1 MTLDNILNAV
11 AKKRPDLE
19 RSEARA
25 IATDILYSGEEP
37 EDILASDSVIDK
49 LVSGYKTR
57 QSSMAKSVAANDPT
71 TCPVCKLPLK
81 PVTLAD
87 DRQAVYCSKHF
98 VVFPVPP
105 KEKKE
110 ETE

>member
-1 MTLDNILNAV
+1 MKLDNILNAV
-11 AKKRPDLE
+11 AKKRPDLD
-19 RSEARA
+19 RNEARA

-37 EDILASDSVIDK
+37 DNILASDGIIDK
-49 LVSGYKTR
+49 LVNGYKSR
-57 QSSMAKSVAANDPT
+57 QSATAKNVAANDPT

-87 DRQAVYCSKHF
+87 DRKAVYCAKHF

-105 KEKKE
+105 KDKKE
-110 ETE
+110 E